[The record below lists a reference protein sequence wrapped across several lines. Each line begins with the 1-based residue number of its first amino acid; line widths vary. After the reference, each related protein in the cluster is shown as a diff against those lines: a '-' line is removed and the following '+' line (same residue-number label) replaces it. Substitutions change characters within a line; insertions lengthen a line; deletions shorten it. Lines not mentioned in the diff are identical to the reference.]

1 VAKIG
6 TPLLL
11 LHGERDTNTALA
23 NSRELYTS
31 LKARGAPVQLVTYPR
46 EDHGMDEPA
55 HDLDARER
63 TLDWFDRWL
72 LRDGGDP
79 PGRVGQPLRAEGW
92 TVLVRSAEPGAD
104 GLLIVDFVLA
114 SDRDVDELPLAITGE
129 HPAFTLTGVDGRPAP
144 PAGIVAGETD
154 LLVRGRQSVTL
165 RGSPADDTASWSL
178 RLAFDAANHAS
189 PAEFRAMGLPPVEIL
204 WKEEP

>member
-1 VAKIG
+1 VI
-6 TPLLL
+6 
-11 LHGERDTNTALA
+11 
-23 NSRELYTS
+23 
-31 LKARGAPVQLVTYPR
+31 YPR
-46 EDHGMDEPA
+46 EDHGLDEPA
-55 HDLDARER
+55 HDLDARR
-63 TLDWFDRWL
+63 RSQDWLDRWL
-72 LRDGGDP
+72 LRDGTP
-79 PGRVGQPLRAEGW
+79 PPARVGEPLRADGW
-92 TVLVRSAEPGAD
+92 TLLVRSAEPSGD
-104 GLLIVDFVLA
+104 GLLIVDVVLA

-144 PAGIVAGETD
+144 PAGIAAGDSD

-165 RGSPADDTASWSL
+165 RGQPADGTASWSL